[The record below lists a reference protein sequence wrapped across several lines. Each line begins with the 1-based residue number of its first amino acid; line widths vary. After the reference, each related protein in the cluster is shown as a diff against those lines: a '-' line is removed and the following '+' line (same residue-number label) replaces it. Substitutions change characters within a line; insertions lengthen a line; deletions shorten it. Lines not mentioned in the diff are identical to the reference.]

1 MLSPSDDVQVPEE
14 WSVKKAKRLKNAINQ
29 DSVNE
34 IIYSKGGEKRK
45 TVLGRFKTPKV
56 KEGRLKTR

>member
-45 TVLGRFKTPKV
+45 TVLGRF
-56 KEGRLKTR
+56 